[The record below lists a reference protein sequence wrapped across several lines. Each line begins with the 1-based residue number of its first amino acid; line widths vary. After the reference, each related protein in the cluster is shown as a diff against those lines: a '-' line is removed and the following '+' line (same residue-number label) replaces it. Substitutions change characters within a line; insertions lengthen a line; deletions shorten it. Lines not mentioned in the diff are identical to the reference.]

1 MWMTVNNEDDVND
14 VTILAMRRVWK
25 LGARILWVMAAVSRR
40 GVTIVMVGLEM
51 TAVVKLD
58 EQFEATVARE

>member
-1 MWMTVNNEDDVND
+1 MSLVKMAKKWPVMMSREAMWMTVNNEDDVND

-40 GVTIVMVGLEM
+40 
-51 TAVVKLD
+51 
-58 EQFEATVARE
+58 